1 MTRTRFDRPALIL
14 LAASAWGTLF
24 LQAGIDLSQGDALWV
39 SIWKDAR
46 FFTNL
51 SVFLLALCASVF
63 ALRGW
68 TGPSLP
74 AALVVWMSLTG
85 GVYHALLAAT
95 HHPEGWDILVN
106 IFQHTV
112 LPIGAFLVWLAFA
125 PKVGLRMVHPLIWT
139 AWPTI
144 YAVYALLRGLSD
156 GTFPY
161 FFLNPDKTGWLG
173 VGAYIIGLGLVFYL
187 AGLLVL
193 ALAKRLTRSRLGRP
207 EEEAAG

>member
-1 MTRTRFDRPALIL
+1 MDRDRIEWPALAL
-14 LAASAWGTLF
+14 LAAAAWATLI
-24 LQAGIDLSQGDALWV
+24 LQAGIDLSQGDAL
-39 SIWKDAR
+39 SASLWKDAR

-51 SVFLLALCASVF
+51 SVFLLAICTTVF
-63 ALRGW
+63 AARGW

-95 HHPEGWDILVN
+95 HNPEGWDILVN

-112 LPIGAFLVWLAFA
+112 LPLAALVVWLAFA
-125 PKVGLRMVHPLIWT
+125 PKAGLRLIHPLIWT

-144 YAVYALLRGLSD
+144 YAVYALVRGIAD

-187 AGLLVL
+187 TGLLVL
-193 ALAKRLTRSRLGRP
+193 GAAKMLNSSRLGRP
-207 EEEAAG
+207 EAKAAG